1 MNKTGTLRA
10 ILLLLPVFLFLS
22 ASAQKKKKK
31 IKYTAEESVY
41 EKSGENDVIK
51 LYKAV
56 RFEHEGAIMTCDSAY
71 FYRKENSFDAFSN
84 VHVNQGDTVNMYC
97 ETMNYDGT
105 TKVLDAQ
112 GDVRF
117 QDKKMTLETPSIRY
131 NRDDGSAVYVQGGNI
146 TDPENTLYSKIG
158 VYNTNSEWFIF
169 KDSVRLNSQ
178 KYSITADTLLFNSST
193 GLARFRGP
201 SQIETDSG
209 YIKCNY
215 GDYDTQNDI
224 AYFSKRCEIHDKA
237 SVIIG
242 DTVYYNRTTGVGD
255 LYGDVFMSDSIQK
268 YTITGQHAFFQ
279 ESPEYA
285 LVTGEPLYTMIDDQD
300 DSLHIHGDTL
310 RINIGANGK
319 RLIRVYNNSKFFKK
333 DFQGKCDSL
342 VFDEGDSTLRMYT
355 DPVLWSGKSQL
366 TANDIYMTLRNGNLD
381 SIFMIRNAFILSR
394 VDSVK
399 FDQVRG
405 KDMKGK
411 FYDSELRS
419 LYVIGNGQTVYTVV
433 DDGKQ
438 QGINRAD
445 CSDIIV
451 RLKNSEISEVV
462 FLTKPNAKMYPIKDI
477 PKGELFLR
485 GFNSRLIEKPK
496 SKQDLFL
503 N

>member
-10 ILLLLPVFLFLS
+10 ILLLLPVFFFLS

-31 IKYTAEESVY
+31 INYTAEESVF
-41 EKSGENDVIK
+41 EKIGETDVIK
-51 LYKAV
+51 LYRSV
-56 RFEHEGAIMTCDSAY
+56 QFEHEGAVMTCDSAY
-71 FYRKENSFDAFSN
+71 FYRKENTFDAYSN
-84 VHVNQGDTVNMYC
+84 VLVNQGDTVTLQC
-97 ETMNYDGT
+97 DSLNYNGT
-105 TKVLDAQ
+105 TKILDAQ
-112 GDVRF
+112 GNVRF
-117 QDKKMTLETPSIRY
+117 RDKTMTLNTPTIRY
-131 NRDDGSAVYVQGGNI
+131 NREDGSAVYTQGGVI
-146 TDPENTLYSKIG
+146 TDPENTLSSTIG

-169 KDSVRLNSQ
+169 KDSVRLKSE

-201 SQIETDSG
+201 SLIESDSG
-209 YIKCNY
+209 FIKCNY

-224 AYFSKRCEIHDKA
+224 AYFSNRCEIHDKA
-237 SVIIG
+237 TILIG

-268 YTITGQHAFFQ
+268 YTVSGQHVFYQ
-279 ESPEYA
+279 KNPEYA
-285 LVTGEPLYTMIDDQD
+285 LVTGEPLYTMIDDQG

-310 RINIGANGK
+310 RINTGNTGK
-319 RLIRVYNNSKFFKK
+319 RLIRVYYNSKFFKT

-342 VFDEGDSTLRMYT
+342 IFDEADSTLRMFT
-355 DPVLWSGKSQL
+355 NPVLWNGKSQL
-366 TANDIYMTLRNGNLD
+366 TANDIYMTLRNGKLD
-381 SIFMIRNAFILSR
+381 SIFMIKKAFILSE

-399 FDQVRG
+399 YDQVRG

-411 FYDSELRS
+411 FYDSQLRS

-445 CSDIIV
+445 CSNIIV
-451 RLKNSEISEVV
+451 RLKDSEISEIV
-462 FLTKPNAKMYPIKDI
+462 FLTKPNAKMYPLNDI
-477 PKGELFLR
+477 PEGELILR
-485 GFNSRLIEKPK
+485 GFNSRFSEKPN

-503 N
+503 D

>member
-1 MNKTGTLRA
+1 MYRTGTIRA
-10 ILLLLPVFLFLS
+10 ILLLLPVFFFLS

-41 EKSGENDVIK
+41 EKNGDNDVIK

-56 RFEHEGAIMTCDSAY
+56 RFEHEGAVMTCDSAY

-84 VHVNQGDTVNMYC
+84 IHVNQGDTVNVYC
-97 ETMNYDGT
+97 DEMNYNGT
-105 TKVLDAQ
+105 TKILDAE
-112 GDVRF
+112 GNVRF
-117 QDKKMTLETPSIRY
+117 SDKSMSLVTPSIRY
-131 NRDDGSAVYVQGGNI
+131 NREDGSAVYTKGANI
-146 TDPENTLYSKIG
+146 TDPDNTLFSKIG
-158 VYNTNSEWFIF
+158 VYNTKSEWFIF

-178 KYSITADTLLFNSST
+178 KYSITADTLLFNSAS

-201 SQIETDSG
+201 SLIESDSG
-209 YIKCNY
+209 YINCNY

-224 AYFSKRCEIHDKA
+224 AYFSNRCEIHDKA
-237 SVIIG
+237 SVLIG
-242 DTVYYNRTTGVGD
+242 DTVYFNQTTGVGD
-255 LYGDVFMSDSIQK
+255 LYGNVYMSDSIQR
-268 YTITGQHAFFQ
+268 YTITGQHAYFQ
-279 ESPEYA
+279 EEPEYA
-285 LVTGEPLYTMIDDQD
+285 LVTGDPLYTMIDDQG

-310 RINIGANGK
+310 RINTRLNGD
-319 RLIRVYNNSKFFKK
+319 RLILVYNNSKFFKS

-342 VFDEGDSTLRMYT
+342 VFDERDSTLRMYT
-355 DPVLWSGKSQL
+355 EPVLWNGKSQL
-366 TANDIYMTLRNGNLD
+366 TANDIYMTLRNGKLD
-381 SIFMIRNAFILSR
+381 SIFMIKNAFILSQ

-419 LYVIGNGQTVYTVV
+419 LFVIGNGQIVYTVV

-445 CSDIIV
+445 CSNIIV

-462 FLTKPNAKMYPIKDI
+462 FMTKPNAKMYPLKDI
-477 PKGELFLR
+477 PQGELILR
-485 GFNSRLIEKPK
+485 GFNSRLDEKPN
-496 SKQDLFL
+496 SKEDLFL
-503 N
+503 D